1 MSIQALRQPASL
13 QFAFW
18 TCFLACAAASSQMNP
33 ALYRPYTA
41 VEETTYVQGLADGTI
56 IKREATA
63 TIVRDSRGR
72 TLRKE
77 TVPAPGGKEITH
89 YSVTD
94 PDAHTFTNWT
104 TQNKQATRVHMLV
117 PRLPPQAS
125 LRPGIGAAVSGSVV
139 TSQNG
144 IVTAG
149 PVLSGGTGVGIAG
162 QVSDPN
168 LKPSI
173 KREKL
178 EGKMIAG
185 VYADGIRIT
194 TTFPV
199 NSLGNDRP
207 ITTVRE
213 TWTSPDLNLILYTV
227 TQDPRSGTQST
238 EVISLERSEPDA
250 ALFDPPADYEIR
262 DIRPSNNSG
271 TN

>member
-1 MSIQALRQPASL
+1 MSVQTLRQSASL
-13 QFAFW
+13 QFALW
-18 TCFLACAAASSQMNP
+18 TCFLACAPAPSQMNP

-41 VEETTYVQGLADGTI
+41 VEKTMYVQGLADGTI

-63 TIVRDSRGR
+63 TMVRDSRGR

-77 TVPAPGGKEITH
+77 TLPMPGGKEITH

-94 PDAHTFTNWT
+94 PDAHTLTNWT
-104 TQNKQATRVHMLV
+104 TQNKHATRIHMLV
-117 PRLPPQAS
+117 PRLSPQAS
-125 LRPGIGAAVSGSVV
+125 LRPGIGAAVGGAVV
-139 TSQNG
+139 TSPNG
-144 IVTAG
+144 IAPAG

-162 QVSDPN
+162 QVSDSN
-168 LKPSI
+168 LKPSS

-185 VYADGIRIT
+185 VNADGTRIT

-207 ITTVRE
+207 ITIVRE
-213 TWTSPDLNLILYTV
+213 TWTSPDLNITLYTV

-238 EVISLERSEPDA
+238 EVTSLERSEPDA
-250 ALFDPPADYEIR
+250 TLFDPPADYEIK
-262 DIRPSNNSG
+262 DIHPSNNSG